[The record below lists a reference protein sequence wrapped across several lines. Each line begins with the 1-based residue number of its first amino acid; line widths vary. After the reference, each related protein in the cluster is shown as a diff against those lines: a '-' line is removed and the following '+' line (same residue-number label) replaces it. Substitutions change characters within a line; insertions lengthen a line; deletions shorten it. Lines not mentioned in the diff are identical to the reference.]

1 METEIRAYAVAKGIR
16 PETLERWLSWR
27 TEDGSALERVAL
39 SLKISENHLR
49 DLMVWLEEIALR
61 DGLAIHTI
69 LASKS
74 IHSIET
80 DPRLGRADKLK
91 RIKEEIRRLRFPR
104 LAGVED
110 AIQSKI
116 RVLKLH
122 PEIRLSIPPGLE
134 GGTLRVEFCAASQH
148 DVKRLAG
155 RLQEAA
161 EQVAMVEIFNLLGG
175 DLTQ

>member
-1 METEIRAYAVAKGIR
+1 MAKGIR

-27 TEDGSALERVAL
+27 SADGSALGKVAFL
-39 SLKISENHLR
+39 LKISENHLR
-49 DLMVWLEEIALR
+49 DLMDWLEEIALR

-69 LASKS
+69 LASKA
-74 IHSIET
+74 IRSIET

-91 RIKEEIRRLRFPR
+91 RIKEEVRRLRFPR

-116 RVLKLH
+116 RGLKLH
-122 PEIRLSIPPGLE
+122 PEIRLSVPPGLE
-134 GGTLRVEFCAASQH
+134 GGTLRVEFGATSQH
-148 DVKRLAG
+148 DVKRLAR

-161 EQVAMVEIFNLLGG
+161 EQVAMVEIFNLLSG
-175 DLTQ
+175 DLTR